1 MQINFI
7 FSPII
12 CHFVSSISVFLG
24 NMSLT
29 FNHGISSV
37 SRRSLVIYRPVCVPY
52 VSRVCQ
58 VSKRI
63 DMRFLHFSSRFFCVY
78 EINLVTLQRF
88 LQNI

>member
-37 SRRSLVIYRPVCVPY
+37 SRNLSFPY

-63 DMRFLHFSSRFFCVY
+63 NMRFLHFSSRFFCVY

-88 LQNI
+88 SQNI